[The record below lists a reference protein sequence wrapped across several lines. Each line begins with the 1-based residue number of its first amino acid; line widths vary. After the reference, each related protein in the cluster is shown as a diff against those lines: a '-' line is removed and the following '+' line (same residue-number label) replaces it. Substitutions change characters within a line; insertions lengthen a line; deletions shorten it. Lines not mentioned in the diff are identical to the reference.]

1 MDHNI
6 DRLRFAA
13 MDLLLRL
20 SRRFPKK
27 RTSTIFLVNNFHH
40 IVQVSGGQDL
50 SQECQRFWAV
60 AVWQEIQALHS
71 VG

>member
-27 RTSTIFLVNNFHH
+27 RMSTIFLVNNFHH
-40 IVQVSGGQDL
+40 IVQVNTSHRPA
-50 SQECQRFWAV
+50 CRA
-60 AVWQEIQALHS
+60 QAQL
-71 VG
+71 VM